1 MVPSAPSS
9 TAGGIQER
17 PLAEFAARRL
27 VMGFL
32 AWIVVGLIAGWL
44 AGQVMRG
51 GGYGVVVD
59 IILGLLGGV
68 LGGWIFGQL
77 GIWPGGGMIGSI
89 IVAFVGAV
97 VLVWITRLLKT
108 A

>member
-1 MVPSAPSS
+1 
-9 TAGGIQER
+9 
-17 PLAEFAARRL
+17 
-27 VMGFL
+27 MGFL
-32 AWIVVGLIAGWL
+32 AWIVVGLVAGWL
-44 AGQVMRG
+44 AGQLMKG

-68 LGGWIFGQL
+68 VGGWLFGLL
-77 GIWPGGGMIGSI
+77 GVSSGGGMIGSI

-97 VLVWITRLLKT
+97 VLVGITRLLKR